1 MNDVTNKRNPMEYGV
16 SQERYEMLNQ
26 PGSLNELALRIS
38 LNEKDKEITYQDVVK
53 NFPKFC
59 TTKLRPASIDAC
71 RMYFLQQMSII
82 QIASFLNVS
91 YSRIER
97 RLKKA
102 EEGLVEYLKEKRE
115 ETEND
120 QQV

>member
-38 LNEKDKEITYQDVVK
+38 LNEKDKEITQ